1 VVQLAAASTQQRA
14 PKVAPA
20 RQLSPVQ
27 QSAAAVQL
35 LVTGAQVHS
44 LPV

>member
-1 VVQLAAASTQQRA
+1 VQLAAASTQQRA

-27 QSAAAVQL
+27 QSVPAVQAPIAGEHMQAEA
-35 LVTGAQVHS
+35 V
-44 LPV
+44 